1 MTSSLIKIN
10 KILLLKCRLPHWI
23 VFALI
28 FHSTNFSN
36 DSFFSLWFS
45 KFVFFLVIQFG
56 FITIFVAAFPLGPFF
71 ALINNMIEI
80 RVDAYKFVVLYRRPL
95 AQKVQDIGI
104 WYPILESVV
113 KLSVV
118 INVSSCKLMF

>member
-1 MTSSLIKIN
+1 M
-10 KILLLKCRLPHWI
+10 
-23 VFALI
+23 I
-28 FHSTNFSN
+28 FF
-36 DSFFSLWFS
+36 DDCFYFFP
-45 KFVFFLVIQFG
+45 VIQFG

-71 ALINNMIEI
+71 ALINNMIEV

-118 INVSSCKLMF
+118 VNVSVIVLSIRLPG

>member
-1 MTSSLIKIN
+1 M
-10 KILLLKCRLPHWI
+10 
-23 VFALI
+23 
-28 FHSTNFSN
+28 
-36 DSFFSLWFS
+36 
-45 KFVFFLVIQFG
+45 
-56 FITIFVAAFPLGPFF
+56 AAFPLGPLF

-104 WYPILESVV
+104 WYLILESVV

-118 INVSSCKLMF
+118 VNVRFICFMSISMAFCDMMETFNRVLPVSKVACQDILIASCFLA

>member
-1 MTSSLIKIN
+1 MDICY
-10 KILLLKCRLPHWI
+10 ILFI
-23 VFALI
+23 
-28 FHSTNFSN
+28 
-36 DSFFSLWFS
+36 FSLCIIYLYIFS
-45 KFVFFLVIQFG
+45 VIQFG
-56 FITIFVAAFPLGPFF
+56 FITLFVAAFPLGPFF

-95 AQKVQDIGI
+95 AQKAQDIGI

-118 INVSSCKLMF
+118 VNVCVVSLLILILLIMSSFRSPIVHR